1 MDLYTLILDF
11 KGGTFISQCLSACKE
26 DALYK
31 GILNWDITGLEDV
44 ITDNSRNILLEDIEN
59 ENSIPLKGM
68 KNVWSCS
75 VFVNEE
81 LMLINLVATKDV
93 T

>member
-11 KGGTFISQCLSACKE
+11 KGGTFISQCISPCKE
-26 DALYK
+26 DALYQ
-31 GILNWDITGLEDV
+31 GVLNWDISAIESV
-44 ITDNSRNILLEDIEN
+44 ITGNSRNILLEDIEN
-59 ENSIPLKGM
+59 EELTQLQGM

-75 VFVNEE
+75 VFVGDE
-81 LMLINLVATKDV
+81 LMLINLIATKDV

>member
-11 KGGTFISQCLSACKE
+11 KGGTFVSQCLSSCKE
-26 DALYK
+26 DALYQ
-31 GILNWDITGLEDV
+31 GILDWDITGLEDV
-44 ITDNSRNILLEDIEN
+44 ITGNSRNILLEDIEN
-59 ENSIPLKGM
+59 EDLIPLQGL

-75 VFVNEE
+75 VFVGDE
-81 LMLINLVATKDV
+81 LMFINLVSTKDV